1 MNDFAIISESV
12 ETTVTKKRLRAPGI
26 HFSNSISG
34 EQFISVDLTEIKEVN
49 NEVKE
54 EIQIDRVIM
63 SPMEFVSV
71 QLISPVDG
79 LPIEVNGAPLMLD
92 FQYTLA
98 VLYTVFRVAASKRGI
113 NK

>member
-1 MNDFAIISESV
+1 MNDFAIVSESV
-12 ETTVTKKRLRAPGI
+12 ETTVTKKRLRSPGI

-34 EQFISVDLTEIKEVN
+34 EQFITVDLTEIKEVN

-54 EIQIDRVIM
+54 EIHLDRVVM
-63 SPMEFVSV
+63 SPMELVST

-92 FQYTLA
+92 IQYTLA
-98 VLYTVFRVAASKRGI
+98 VLYTIFRVAASERGI
-113 NK
+113 DK